1 MRIDFLISG
10 FTDNELI
17 LHSPFKY
24 FTPEVVG
31 EFKSETDFFGSGD
44 FFATIAKLH
53 YYLAA
58 RYGYMGSKTTGVK
71 IDPMKLSAVFII
83 SGNRSIPNLIEKKYS
98 PEILERGVYRISTT
112 TFNSV
117 LIILSK
123 EIKLTTHNYFLG
135 LFVASRIDEFLKI
148 AVSMSD
154 NFMLTIAHM
163 LFKEIVGKDKK
174 AMEVLNRKGFT
185 IKESVEALGISRV
198 VNEVGV
204 ESVVDAVGIESVIDA
219 VGIESVIDAVGIESV
234 VDAVG
239 IESVI
244 DAVGVEK
251 VIDAVGVEKVIDII
265 GVEDVINEVG
275 LENVLEEVKP
285 EDLVKALSNEKKEKL
300 RKLLE

>member
-10 FTDNELI
+10 FTDNDLI

-44 FFATIAKLH
+44 FYATIAKLH

-58 RYGYMGSKTTGVK
+58 SHGYMGSKTTGVK
-71 IDPMKLSAVFII
+71 IDPMELSAVFII

-112 TFNSV
+112 TFHSV

-123 EIKLTTHNYFLG
+123 EIELPTHNYFLG

-163 LFKEIVGKDKK
+163 LFKEVVGKDKK

-198 VNEVGV
+198 VNEVGI
-204 ESVVDAVGIESVIDA
+204 ESVIDAVGIESVIDA

-234 VDAVG
+234 IDAID
-239 IESVI
+239 IEEVI
-244 DAVGVEK
+244 DK
-251 VIDAVGVEKVIDII
+251 
-265 GVEDVINEVG
+265 VG
-275 LENVLEEVKP
+275 LDNVLEEVEP

-300 RKLLE
+300 RKLLK